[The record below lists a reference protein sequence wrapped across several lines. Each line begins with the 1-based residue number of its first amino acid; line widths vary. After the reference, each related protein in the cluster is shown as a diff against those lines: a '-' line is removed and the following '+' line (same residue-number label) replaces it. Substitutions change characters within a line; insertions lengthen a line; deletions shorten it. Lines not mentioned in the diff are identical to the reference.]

1 MIALYSTND
10 SIVHAVN
17 VILSH
22 LICHQTFFKANG
34 WTSLENFRALV
45 ESYYVTTD
53 QSEDKSESTSKS
65 TPVVAFNQFFGQ
77 FMKCYLN
84 LLNTKLASIT
94 IPKRTTQAGSVI
106 FEGYAMSTV
115 LGLNFFLS
123 LIPDI
128 PHSVVANPDGT
139 PLITPYKA
147 VKSVND
153 LDEPTCQMITLC
165 LDIFNAVRPQITSIN
180 ELCSIRDPTNHISLP
195 IMANGIV
202 PLMMRAMETE
212 TIFIMKQLFKEGG
225 DMIEPR
231 KKNILNRLDACEKLL
246 YQLRVIIKED
256 DKQEDEQEARPKSD
270 WMNQITMNC
279 AVIIFTL
286 LGFSFRISEVIRKD
300 PLGPYLPQ
308 KEPWEMI
315 SNKLWDILRLLL
327 IQLSP
332 FLKDIDNVLYG
343 SLSHLK
349 TKKAQDLFTYPAYVP
364 LFTHDIFKASTESME
379 NLFVALRNDILTSDD
394 RKILDLIKDRRSR
407 ELDEKS
413 NPQKE
418 LYTKIMLDV
427 VSPDVEVI
435 AKDNL
440 NSLLERETN
449 GMKALQR
456 LWRELIIGPT
466 MWHGEASEG
475 AEEYWQMDRRESSK
489 RLRNRLKRDW
499 HERPHRTINRV
510 VAALKSAEEQNEDM
524 NENQLMNMK
533 LAINT
538 DVAVGMDCGFVDD
551 V

>member
-1 MIALYSTND
+1 MIVCVILVEKQVANFVYLMSIYDAPSIMVNLLSNENKEIRYLAFHIIHMLFIHIRTLVKSITDSRFTAQPFNVTADYCKHMEAGLNKYPGDINVINHFYDFIIATKPGNTEKGLFATKKPLQINCVSLITTLLAYVIVSKDDNLTITALNDLVALVDGPSSTSNNRVLLAALPNIYEQLLRIALYSTND

-34 WTSLENFRALV
+34 WTSLENLRALV

-53 QSEDKSESTSKS
+53 QSEDKNENTSKS

-139 PLITPYKA
+139 PLITPYKT

-256 DKQEDEQEARPKSD
+256 DKQEDEQEATD
-270 WMNQITMNC
+270 
-279 AVIIFTL
+279 
-286 LGFSFRISEVIRKD
+286 
-300 PLGPYLPQ
+300 
-308 KEPWEMI
+308 
-315 SNKLWDILRLLL
+315 DICV
-327 IQLSP
+327 LS
-332 FLKDIDNVLYG
+332 G
-343 SLSHLK
+343 
-349 TKKAQDLFTYPAYVP
+349 
-364 LFTHDIFKASTESME
+364 
-379 NLFVALRNDILTSDD
+379 
-394 RKILDLIKDRRSR
+394 
-407 ELDEKS
+407 
-413 NPQKE
+413 
-418 LYTKIMLDV
+418 
-427 VSPDVEVI
+427 
-435 AKDNL
+435 
-440 NSLLERETN
+440 
-449 GMKALQR
+449 
-456 LWRELIIGPT
+456 
-466 MWHGEASEG
+466 
-475 AEEYWQMDRRESSK
+475 
-489 RLRNRLKRDW
+489 
-499 HERPHRTINRV
+499 
-510 VAALKSAEEQNEDM
+510 
-524 NENQLMNMK
+524 
-533 LAINT
+533 
-538 DVAVGMDCGFVDD
+538 
-551 V
+551 